1 LKPEFEEI
9 DRLFDSALIS
19 LHLAAVLL
27 LQGNYAEAAQVA
39 LEAAAIF
46 KGLQIQ
52 REAFQAVILL
62 RNAFEEQAATL
73 EMVEEVAGF
82 LRRIEIDPALRFE
95 GQAWEGPGR

>member
-1 LKPEFEEI
+1 M
-9 DRLFDSALIS
+9 
-19 LHLAAVLL
+19 
-27 LQGNYAEAAQVA
+27 A
-39 LEAAAIF
+39 LEAVDIF

-62 RNAFEEQAATL
+62 RNAFEDQAATL